1 MLTAYRSDAGASKIS
16 SNAADTIAGLPTYIH
31 KTNVLT
37 VFYRLFEAHFLPTQL
52 ALVLTTSGCYNLAY
66 PSFLMPFLLKETL
79 QVCSACR
86 LISFGLMMCFFHRYE
101 QYHRL
106 CIGLRREEMREA
118 GLLEGMVK
126 DDTFSPNVFLGG
138 GMFEAA
144 LFPLGA
150 FIFGAIP
157 ALQAVVTHVFT
168 ERLTYTVSLKP
179 QLLNRRRQVEEPK
192 NDGRNT
198 SIRTPFLDFD
208 SAVSDSYCDAV

>member
-1 MLTAYRSDAGASKIS
+1 
-16 SNAADTIAGLPTYIH
+16 
-31 KTNVLT
+31 
-37 VFYRLFEAHFLPTQL
+37 
-52 ALVLTTSGCYNLAY
+52 
-66 PSFLMPFLLKETL
+66 
-79 QVCSACR
+79 
-86 LISFGLMMCFFHRYE
+86 MMCFFHRYE